1 MGNNIINSVF
11 NVDCIDFMKKNKFTC
26 NHVITDIPYNVV
38 SRETGGIRKF
48 DKANADILTFNLAAF
63 CDLIKSVVT
72 ENIFIFCSTEQITEL
87 AKNLEEDFIVKLA
100 IWEKTN
106 PSPVNGQYFWLSGI
120 ECCIVASK
128 QEIKDIDLI
137 FTTPAGR
144 SKEHPT
150 EKPPKLLDQIITKFT
165 EENDIIYDPCAGSG
179 SHIISAIRNKRRF
192 IGNEIFNEYYNL
204 IIKKIE
210 IEKL

>member
-1 MGNNIINSVF
+1 MENNIINSIF

-48 DKANADILTFNLAAF
+48 DKANADTLTFNLTAF

-100 IWEKTN
+100 IWEKNKSIPCKWT
-106 PSPVNGQYFWLSGI
+106 VFLAFRDRMLY
-120 ECCIVASK
+120 CCVK
-128 QEIKDIDLI
+128 
-137 FTTPAGR
+137 T
-144 SKEHPT
+144 
-150 EKPPKLLDQIITKFT
+150 
-165 EENDIIYDPCAGSG
+165 
-179 SHIISAIRNKRRF
+179 RN
-192 IGNEIFNEYYNL
+192 
-204 IIKKIE
+204 
-210 IEKL
+210 